1 MKKCESCGKKTNN
14 TTEQSDNGQKPAIY
28 CDECGGFP
36 NHEYSV
42 TCPNCN
48 IEILVN

>member
-1 MKKCESCGKKTNN
+1 MKCYECGKETDNQK
-14 TTEQSDNGQKPAIY
+14 EQSDNGDVPQIY

-48 IEILVN
+48 LDILVN